1 MRRVVVVNAFSLAM
15 LQQTESLV
23 LVKRITLEEAKKML
37 QAGFES
43 AVGHE
48 STANVLSQLLG
59 IQIKAERRQITLT
72 SDTILLV
79 FQLLSRLP
87 EGKILSME
95 ELMQVQY
102 AFYTVELLDIGIS
115 PPQRG

>member
-1 MRRVVVVNAFSLAM
+1 MRRVVLVNAFSLAM

-87 EGKILSME
+87 EGKILTE